1 MEYETLVLVPKTT
14 PMQTNAGECA
24 SKDGKIDVITEKHPV
39 MMAHL

>member
-24 SKDGKIDVITEKHPV
+24 GQLRMLEPKGQY
-39 MMAHL
+39 